1 MRKALAVLLI
11 FKVLTLLAGLF
22 VLFGVVMPSG
32 RVFVDLSVMVWF
44 VLVAVGCG
52 GLYGQRIARV
62 LPGES
67 VEALRAEAR
76 ALLGSSRGEDQ
87 DEEDEKDA

>member
-1 MRKALAVLLI
+1 MRKGLAVLLI

-44 VLVAVGCG
+44 VLVAVGCV

-76 ALLGSSRGEDQ
+76 ALLGSSRAGA
-87 DEEDEKDA
+87 DEKEGDGDG